1 MVHHVGSERA
11 AIGVGVDRLDPV
23 ALLNEAKSGSRRSLA
38 RLLSLIQ
45 SGDTAAIDAVRNPP
59 DSRSLGITGP
69 PGAGKSVLTDRLAS
83 ALSDRGQQV
92 AVLCIDPSSPV
103 SGGSLLGD
111 RMRMEESGADERI
124 YVRSVA
130 TRDAVGSLP
139 FRLSAMADALAHSGH
154 NCILIETAGSGQTEL
169 GIVSIADHVLLV
181 EGPERGDIVQAEKA
195 GILEMA
201 DIVVVNKSD
210 LPGAE
215 QAASDLRSGLEFG
228 RSSAVPILLVSAL
241 NRTGIV
247 ELVEAIENL
256 SPSLTASST
265 RWRLRLLDSLQQ
277 TVLSDNRFEDLV
289 WRLGDGEISLEQ
301 AVQELIRPED
311 A

>member
-1 MVHHVGSERA
+1 MVRHVGSERA

-23 ALLNEAKSGSRRSLA
+23 SLLNEAKSGSRRSLA

-45 SGDTAAIDAVRNPP
+45 SGDTVAIDAVQNPP

-83 ALSDRGQQV
+83 ALSDRGQRV

-265 RWRLRLLDSLQQ
+265 RWRLRLLESLQQ

-289 WRLGDGEISLEQ
+289 KRLGDGEISLEQ
-301 AVQELIRPED
+301 AVQELLRPED

>member
-23 ALLNEAKSGSRRSLA
+23 ALLNEAKRGSRRSLA

-45 SGDTAAIDAVRNPP
+45 SGDTVAIDAVRNPP

-83 ALSDRGQQV
+83 ALSDRGKRV

-265 RWRLRLLDSLQQ
+265 RWRLRLLESLQQ

-289 WRLGDGEISLEQ
+289 RRLGDDEISLEQ
-301 AVQELIRPED
+301 AVQELLRPED

>member
-1 MVHHVGSERA
+1 M
-11 AIGVGVDRLDPV
+11 DPV
-23 ALLNEAKSGSRRSLA
+23 ALLNEAKRGSRRSLA

-45 SGDTAAIDAVRNPP
+45 SGDTVAIDAVRNPP

-83 ALSDRGQQV
+83 ALSDRGKRV

-169 GIVSIADHVLLV
+169 GIVS
-181 EGPERGDIVQAEKA
+181 
-195 GILEMA
+195 
-201 DIVVVNKSD
+201 
-210 LPGAE
+210 
-215 QAASDLRSGLEFG
+215 
-228 RSSAVPILLVSAL
+228 
-241 NRTGIV
+241 
-247 ELVEAIENL
+247 
-256 SPSLTASST
+256 
-265 RWRLRLLDSLQQ
+265 
-277 TVLSDNRFEDLV
+277 
-289 WRLGDGEISLEQ
+289 
-301 AVQELIRPED
+301 
-311 A
+311 

>member
-23 ALLNEAKSGSRRSLA
+23 ALLNEAKRGSRRSLA

-45 SGDTAAIDAVRNPP
+45 SGDTVAIDAVRNPP

-83 ALSDRGQQV
+83 ALSDRGQRV

-265 RWRLRLLDSLQQ
+265 RWRLRLLESLQQ

-289 WRLGDGEISLEQ
+289 RRLGDDEISLEQ
-301 AVQELIRPED
+301 AVQELLRPED

>member
-45 SGDTAAIDAVRNPP
+45 SGDTVAIDAVRNPP

-83 ALSDRGQQV
+83 ALSDRGQRV

-265 RWRLRLLDSLQQ
+265 RWRLRLLESLQQ

-289 WRLGDGEISLEQ
+289 RRLGDDEISLEQ
-301 AVQELIRPED
+301 AVQELLRPED

>member
-45 SGDTAAIDAVRNPP
+45 SGDTVAIDAVRNPP

-83 ALSDRGQQV
+83 ALSDRGQRV

-181 EGPERGDIVQAEKA
+181 EGPDRGDIVQAEKA

-265 RWRLRLLDSLQQ
+265 RWRLRLLESLQQ

-289 WRLGDGEISLEQ
+289 RRLGDDEISLEQ
-301 AVQELIRPED
+301 AVQELLRPED

>member
-23 ALLNEAKSGSRRSLA
+23 SLLTEAKNGSRRSLA

-45 SGDTAAIDAVRNPP
+45 SGDNVAIDAVRNPP
-59 DSRSLGITGP
+59 NSRSLGITGP

-83 ALSDRGQQV
+83 VLSDRGQRV

-130 TRDAVGSLP
+130 TRDAIGSLP
-139 FRLSAMADALAHSGH
+139 FRLSAMVDALAHSGH
-154 NCILIETAGSGQTEL
+154 DCILIETAGSGQTEL
-169 GIVSIADHVLLV
+169 GIVSITDHVLLV

-215 QAASDLRSGLEFG
+215 QAVSDLRSGLEFG
-228 RSSAVPILLVSAL
+228 RSSTVPILLVSAL
-241 NRTGIV
+241 NSTGII
-247 ELVEAIENL
+247 ELVDAIESL
-256 SPSLTASST
+256 SPSVTASST
-265 RWRLRLLDSLQQ
+265 RWRLRLLESLQQ
-277 TVLSDNRFEDLV
+277 TVLSDHRFEDLIR
-289 WRLGDGEISLEQ
+289 RLGDGEVSLEQ
-301 AVQELIRPED
+301 AVQELLQPED

>member
-23 ALLNEAKSGSRRSLA
+23 TLLNEAKSGSRRSLA

-45 SGDTAAIDAVRNPP
+45 SGDTVAIDAVRNPP

-83 ALSDRGQQV
+83 ALSDRGQRV

-241 NRTGIV
+241 NHTGIV

-265 RWRLRLLDSLQQ
+265 RWRLRLLESLQQ

-289 WRLGDGEISLEQ
+289 RRLGDGEISLEQ
-301 AVQELIRPED
+301 AVQELLRPED

>member
-23 ALLNEAKSGSRRSLA
+23 SLLNEAKSGSRRSLA

-45 SGDTAAIDAVRNPP
+45 SGDTVAIDAVRNPP

-83 ALSDRGQQV
+83 ALSDRGQRV

-265 RWRLRLLDSLQQ
+265 RWRLRLLESLQQ

-289 WRLGDGEISLEQ
+289 RRLGDDEISLEQ
-301 AVQELIRPED
+301 AVQELLRPED